1 MHSTLCNLLFPTS
14 HLLIFSQKEDE
25 ERKRKEEEDQRNA
38 AGQGSSGGGRGKA
51 KVRAASESHNQ
62 SGLNSVA
69 PGPWQSLWSRAMSV
83 HSAELESILGRT
95 GDFPLMI
102 AE

>member
-1 MHSTLCNLLFPTS
+1 MGGILDGAVNYMCKNEKLIEMHSTLCNLLFPTS

-38 AGQGSSGGGRGKA
+38 AGHGSSGGGGGKA
-51 KVRAASESHNQ
+51 KVRATSEFHNQ

-69 PGPWQSLWSRAMSV
+69 
-83 HSAELESILGRT
+83 LGSKPVVKGYERT
-95 GDFPLMI
+95 QC
-102 AE
+102 